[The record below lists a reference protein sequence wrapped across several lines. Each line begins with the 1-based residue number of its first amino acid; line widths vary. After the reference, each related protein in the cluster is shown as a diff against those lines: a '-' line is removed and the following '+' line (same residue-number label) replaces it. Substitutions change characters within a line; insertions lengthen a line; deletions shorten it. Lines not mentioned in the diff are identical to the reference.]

1 MAVLAVS
8 YSGPEI
14 TGGLNEAPL
23 TVDLVSKSEQNRS
36 RTFRDIEVQR
46 FGFVDRTG
54 CYSVVGSHFGAT
66 DELYKAAYTG
76 LSRLVNKQ
84 PELKAAP
91 GIRPVIHPLKNF

>member
-76 LSRLVNKQ
+76 LSRLVNTQ
-84 PELKAAP
+84 PVLKAAP